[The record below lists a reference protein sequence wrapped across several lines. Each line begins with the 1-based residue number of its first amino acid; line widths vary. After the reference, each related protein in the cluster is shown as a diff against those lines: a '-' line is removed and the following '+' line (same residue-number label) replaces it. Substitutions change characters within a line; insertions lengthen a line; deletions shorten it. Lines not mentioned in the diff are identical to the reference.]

1 MRSAIKAA
9 VALAAALLA
18 SLAGAQYPSRPI
30 RLIVPM
36 PSGGGPDIVAR
47 LIAPRLGEALGQR
60 VVVESR
66 VGGKGAVAGEYV
78 ARGAPDGYT
87 LLLGM
92 DSLLAINPPLYARM
106 SFDLLAD
113 LQPVASLVSNG
124 FFLVV
129 NPQLPVRSLAEFIEY
144 AKRANPPLPY
154 ASGGNGSQHH
164 LTMERLKQRAG
175 IALVHVPYKG
185 GAPAATATVAGDV

>member
-9 VALAAALLA
+9 AFLAKLLLA
-18 SLAGAQYPSRPI
+18 SLAEAQYPSKPI
-30 RLIVPM
+30 HLVVPI
-36 PSGGGPDIVAR
+36 PPGGGPDIVAR
-47 LIAPRLGEALGQR
+47 LIAPRLGEALGQP

-66 VGGKGAVAGEYV
+66 VGGNGAVAGEYV
-78 ARGAPDGYT
+78 ARAAPDGYT

-92 DSLLAINPPLYARM
+92 DSLLAINPHLYARM
-106 SFDLLAD
+106 SFDPLAD

-129 NPQLPVRSLAEFIEY
+129 NPRLPVRSLAEFVDH

-164 LTMERLKQRAG
+164 L
-175 IALVHVPYKG
+175 
-185 GAPAATATVAGDV
+185 